1 MLTDGTNV
9 FPVAVHLPAPVR
21 FHIAFPSAVGISAIK
36 TRAAGACAGVDAGV
50 GIVGGA
56 VVKIAIVGDVEVAT
70 ASGGAGTGADSA
82 SGGAD
87 ADAVIGSG
95 VGAVLASAVGGPI
108 VTAAGWGA
116 GVVSS

>member
-70 ASGGAGTGADSA
+70 ASG
-82 SGGAD
+82 
-87 ADAVIGSG
+87 
-95 VGAVLASAVGGPI
+95 
-108 VTAAGWGA
+108 A
-116 GVVSS
+116 GVVLLSDAPTFFCLSFSVIN

>member
-9 FPVAVHLPAPVR
+9 FPVAIHLPDPVR

-56 VVKIAIVGDVEVAT
+56 VLLRSRLLAMSRLRLLLV
-70 ASGGAGTGADSA
+70 
-82 SGGAD
+82 
-87 ADAVIGSG
+87 
-95 VGAVLASAVGGPI
+95 VLVLVPI
-108 VTAAGWGA
+108 VP
-116 GVVSS
+116 VVVPMLMLLLVVVWVPPLLVLLVARS